1 MKKIHVKIK
10 GISPLLMHRPSSE
23 MEELLKKARENK
35 VKEEIEKKN
44 IHLYLYLDEDGKPCV
59 PSIYLIRS
67 MMKAAVDCGIKVQG
81 KGKKTYKNYIGGGL
95 VIIEPSLIPIKPSKY
110 VIHEAYVV
118 IQRNRIRRFRPM
130 FPKWSLEFDIFYD
143 ENTFSSNVLKEILA
157 YAGAFE
163 GIGDFRPNK
172 GGCYGRFEIVEWKT
186 KS

>member
-35 VKEEIEKKN
+35 VKEETEKKN
-44 IHLYLYLDEDGKPCV
+44 IHLYLYLDDEKKPCV

-67 MMKAAVDCGIKVQG
+67 MMKAGANFKVEG
-81 KGKKTYKNYIGGGL
+81 KGKKTYKNYIGSGL
-95 VIIEPSLIPIKPSKY
+95 LIIEPSLIPIKPSKY
-110 VIHEAYVV
+110 EVHEAYVV
-118 IQRNRIRRFRPM
+118 IQRNRIKRFRPM
-130 FPKWSLEFDIFYD
+130 FKKWSLEFDLYFDESIFT
-143 ENTFSSNVLKEILA
+143 ENILKEILS

-172 GGCYGRFEIVEWKT
+172 GGCYGRFEVAEWRMEL
-186 KS
+186 